1 MVLITLIFCQ
11 RRIEALAIKPSNL
24 IYGLEEKPSSWI
36 TLFLG
41 FQHICI
47 YAISLSFPVIV
58 VRGMGGT
65 AEQAA
70 FMISM
75 SMIAGGIGTIALSL
89 HKGPIGSGYLCPQVC
104 SPTNLAAAILAAKTG
119 SLSLICGMTFF
130 SGMCEAFFSRVI
142 QRLRALFPPEV
153 TGLIVAMVGITVIR
167 VASLNFIGRDSS
179 DHLTESS
186 ELFVSILTLS
196 TMIGLNIWSK
206 GKLKLFCVL
215 IGMIVGY
222 ISSYFFGLFG
232 SSEVARVREAN
243 LFWFPFGMH
252 PGWSFDARLIVIY
265 IIAMLCS
272 ALKTVGDITTCQ
284 KINDVEWKRPD
295 MKNISKGILADAV
308 GDIASGIL
316 GGAGQSTSSSN
327 VGLSIATGATSRVIA
342 YAAGGLLIF
351 LAFLPK
357 VSSMFAIMPKPVIGS
372 TLIFAL
378 TFMVIAGFQII
389 MSRMIDA
396 RKTFVVGVSFIFGLM
411 VDIIPE
417 AFEKLHPWIKPVFSS
432 SLATATVL
440 AIFLN
445 LVFKIGIRKRVQLEL
460 TPGGVDTSEKIFTFM
475 DQQGGLWGA
484 RKDVIQRAILVM
496 NEFLES
502 ITFLGISKGK
512 LKSDVSFDEFN
523 LDIAISYEGK
533 LMDFPDTPPSEAELL
548 HDEEAFIRLSKFLI
562 KKNADRIKSFEKEG
576 TCQVQFHF
584 DH

>member
-1 MVLITLIFCQ
+1 MG
-11 RRIEALAIKPSNL
+11 IKPSNL
-24 IYGLEEKPSSWI
+24 IYGLEEKPSLWI

-89 HKGPIGSGYLCPQVC
+89 HKGPVGSGYLCPQVC
-104 SPTNLAAAILAAKTG
+104 SPTNLAAAILAAKAG
-119 SLSLICGMTFF
+119 SLSLIYGMTLF
-130 SGMCEAFFSRVI
+130 SGMCEALFSRVI

-179 DHLTESS
+179 DHVTESS

-222 ISSYFFGLFG
+222 VSSYFFGLLG
-232 SSEVARVREAN
+232 SPEMARVREAN
-243 LFWFPFGMH
+243 LFWFPFGKH
-252 PGWSFDARLIVIY
+252 PGWSFDARLIIIY
-265 IIAMLCS
+265 MIAMLCS

-295 MKNISKGILADAV
+295 MKNISQGVLADAV

-357 VSSMFAIMPKPVIGS
+357 VSSMFAIMPKPVIGA

-417 AFEKLHPWIKPVFSS
+417 AFERLHPWIKPVFSS

-475 DQQGGLWGA
+475 DRQGGLWGA

-512 LKSDVSFDEFN
+512 LTSDVSFDEFN

-562 KKNADRIKSFEKEG
+562 KKNADRIKSFEKGG
-576 TCQVQFHF
+576 TCQIQFHF

>member
-1 MVLITLIFCQ
+1 MAV
-11 RRIEALAIKPSNL
+11 KPSNL
-24 IYGLEEKPSSWI
+24 IYGLDEKPPLWV

-41 FQHICI
+41 LQHICI

-58 VRGMGGT
+58 VRGIGGT

-75 SMIAGGIGTIALSL
+75 SMIAGGIGTIALAL
-89 HKGPIGSGYLCPQVC
+89 RKGPIGSGYLCPQVC

-119 SLSLICGMTFF
+119 NLSLISGMTFF
-130 SGMCEAFFSRVI
+130 SGVSEALFSRI
-142 QRLRALFPPEV
+142 IHRLRALFPPEV

-179 DHLTESS
+179 DHITEPS
-186 ELFVSILTLS
+186 ELVVSILTLS
-196 TMIGLNIWSK
+196 TMIGLNIWGK

-215 IGMIVGY
+215 IGMVVGY
-222 ISSYFFGLFG
+222 ISSYLLGLLS
-232 SSEVARVREAN
+232 SSEMAKVSEAN

-252 PGWSFDARLIVIY
+252 PGWSFDINLVIVY
-265 IIAMLCS
+265 LIAMLCS

-284 KINDVEWKRPD
+284 KINDVGWKRPD
-295 MKNISKGILADAV
+295 MKNISKGVLADAV
-308 GDIASGIL
+308 GDIASGML

-357 VSSMFAIMPKPVIGS
+357 VSSMFAIMPKPVIGA

-396 RKTFVVGVSFIFGLM
+396 RKTFVVGVSLIFGLM
-411 VDIIPE
+411 VDILPE
-417 AFEKLHPWIKPVFSS
+417 SFENLHPWIKPIFSS
-432 SLATATVL
+432 SLATATVV

-445 LVFKIGIRKRVQLEL
+445 LVFRIGIRKKVQLEL
-460 TPGGVDTSEKIFTFM
+460 VPGVDTSEKIFTFM
-475 DQQGGLWGA
+475 DHQGGLWGA
-484 RKDVIQRAILVM
+484 RREVIQRAILVM

-502 ITFLGISKGK
+502 VTPLGLSKGK
-512 LKSDVSFDEFN
+512 VKADVSFDEFN
-523 LDIAISYEGK
+523 LDVVISYEGK
-533 LMDFPDTPPSEAELL
+533 LMDFPETPPSEKELF
-548 HDEEAFIRLSKFLI
+548 HDEEAFIQLSKFLM
-562 KKNADRIKSFEKEG
+562 KKNADKIKSLERDG
-576 TCQVQFHF
+576 YCQIRFHF